1 MAEAAT
7 GNISVAKT
15 RRILKLKKTPALGLN
30 ISPGPPPAPGP
41 AAPAPAAP
49 APAAP
54 APAAPPPSFLPGVQP
69 VAAALPPVAE
79 YIPSAGSV
87 KLFLPSEPYLP
98 PEANLPAQ
106 VREVELGEDKSKNPC
121 EILYDPCTKEPIAT
135 LEALEKRI
143 RDIKK
148 QRDIIPVGLYGLT
161 NDTSNFDFLTK
172 VFIDPKVSLDDMVSF
187 RLSAGGQVGSDIYE
201 VLSRLFVFFGG
212 IENVNPR
219 QNGNYKFMKKI
230 EGDAPEV
237 YDDSV
242 DALKRMKCKATRAMG
257 ISDITL
263 MNVRNDK
270 KVIKP
275 DDPYCEVDCD
285 TKESDNIKTYLISVK
300 WYKDE
305 KNAEHYDLEKLF
317 TAAQKITTA
326 EQKPLDIIVFLKSK
340 KDFEYIVCSQPS
352 IFILTRS
359 RG

>member
-1 MAEAAT
+1 MRLLLDYVDDALKVEEVDTSSDEESDKKENNEEESDKEENEESNQKEDGEAD
-7 GNISVAKT
+7 
-15 RRILKLKKTPALGLN
+15 KK
-30 ISPGPPPAPGP
+30 
-41 AAPAPAAP
+41 
-49 APAAP
+49 
-54 APAAPPPSFLPGVQP
+54 
-69 VAAALPPVAE
+69 E
-79 YIPSAGSV
+79 DD
-87 KLFLPSEPYLP
+87 
-98 PEANLPAQ
+98 EANIDYCL
-106 VREVELGEDKSKNPC
+106 S
-121 EILYDPCTKEPIAT
+121 LYDPCTREPIAS

-148 QRDIIPVGLYGLT
+148 QRNIIPVGLYGLT

-212 IENVNPR
+212 IHNVNPR

-285 TKESDNIKTYLISVK
+285 TKESDTIKTYLISVK

-305 KNAEHYDLEKLF
+305 K
-317 TAAQKITTA
+317 
-326 EQKPLDIIVFLKSK
+326 
-340 KDFEYIVCSQPS
+340 QP
-352 IFILTRS
+352 
-359 RG
+359 